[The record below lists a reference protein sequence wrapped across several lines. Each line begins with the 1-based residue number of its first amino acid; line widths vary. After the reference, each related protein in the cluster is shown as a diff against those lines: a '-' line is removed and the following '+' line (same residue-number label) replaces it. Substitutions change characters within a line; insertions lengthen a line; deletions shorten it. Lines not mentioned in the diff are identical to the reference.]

1 MATALDF
8 KVAASFTGK
17 VIVLDLPIPTG
28 MKSQFFKT
36 HFGPEND
43 QSLYK
48 KKKKKTEKLDEEL
61 KEIHQSNYK
70 DNKYW
75 KNGILSIVQE
85 RVWCHVKQHQQ

>member
-1 MATALDF
+1 MFIFLWGFFFLVGHYEAMATALDF

-17 VIVLDLPIPTG
+17 AIVLDLPIPTG

-48 KKKKKTEKLDEEL
+48 KKKKNRKT
-61 KEIHQSNYK
+61 
-70 DNKYW
+70 
-75 KNGILSIVQE
+75 
-85 RVWCHVKQHQQ
+85 

>member
-1 MATALDF
+1 MFIFLWGFFFLVGHSEAMATALDF

-17 VIVLDLPIPTG
+17 AIVLDLPIPTG

-48 KKKKKTEKLDEEL
+48 KKKKTEKLDEEL

-70 DNKYW
+70 DNKY
-75 KNGILSIVQE
+75 
-85 RVWCHVKQHQQ
+85 